1 MNREEALKIVDELVQ
16 SPNIKKHSLAAE
28 AAMTA
33 LYDYFDK
40 KGKVDAESR
49 EDWGIVGLLH
59 DADYDALKRDV
70 IASGRPSD
78 NYEATI
84 LEKHTDLVVEKIK
97 GIASQDIIDAVAGH
111 CDKAPRNTMMARAIY
126 AADELTG
133 LIVAAA
139 LVRPDRKLERLSVDS
154 VLKRFKE
161 PAFARGA
168 NRDQIKTCETEL
180 GITLPEFTEIVLR
193 AMRGISRELGL

>member
-1 MNREEALKIVDELVQ
+1 MSGVVMNREEAVKTIDELVK
-16 SPNIKKHSLAAE
+16 SPNIRKHCLAAE
-28 AAMTA
+28 AAMRA
-33 LYDYFDK
+33 LARELRVKNEELRKTENFD
-40 KGKVDAESR
+40 E

-59 DADYDALKRDV
+59 DADY
-70 IASGRPSD
+70 
-78 NYEATI
+78 EATDKN

-97 GIASQDIIDAVAGH
+97 GKASQEITDAIAGH
-111 CDKAPRNTMMARAIY
+111 CDKVERKTLMAKAIY

-139 LVRPDRKLERLSVDS
+139 LVRPNKKLDGLTVDS

-168 NRDQIKTCETEL
+168 NRDQIKTCESEL
-180 GITLPEFTEIVLR
+180 GTSLPEFTEIVLNS
-193 AMRGISRELGL
+193 MKKISKELGL

>member
-1 MNREEALKIVDELVQ
+1 MSGVVMNREEAVKTIDELVK
-16 SPNIKKHSLAAE
+16 SPNIRKHCLAAE
-28 AAMTA
+28 AAMRA
-33 LYDYFDK
+33 LARELRVKNEELRKTENFD
-40 KGKVDAESR
+40 E

-59 DADYDALKRDV
+59 DADY
-70 IASGRPSD
+70 
-78 NYEATI
+78 EATDKN

-97 GIASQDIIDAVAGH
+97 GKASQEITDAIAGH
-111 CDKAPRNTMMARAIY
+111 CDKVERKTLMAKAIY

-139 LVRPDRKLERLSVDS
+139 LVRPNKKLDGLTADS

-168 NRDQIKTCETEL
+168 NRDQIKTCESEL
-180 GITLPEFTEIVLR
+180 GTSLPEFTEIVLNS
-193 AMRGISRELGL
+193 MKKISKELGL

>member
-1 MNREEALKIVDELVQ
+1 MSGVVMNREEAVKTIDELVQ
-16 SPNIKKHSLAAE
+16 SPNIRKHCLAAE
-28 AAMTA
+28 AAMRA
-33 LYDYFDK
+33 LARELRMKNEELRKTENFD
-40 KGKVDAESR
+40 E

-59 DADYDALKRDV
+59 DADY
-70 IASGRPSD
+70 
-78 NYEATI
+78 EATDKN

-97 GIASQDIIDAVAGH
+97 GKASQEITDAIAGH
-111 CDKAPRNTMMARAIY
+111 CDKVERKTLMAKAIY

-139 LVRPDRKLERLSVDS
+139 LVRPNKKLDGLTADS

-168 NRDQIKTCETEL
+168 NRDQIKTCESEL
-180 GITLPEFTEIVLR
+180 GTSLPEFTEIVLNS
-193 AMRGISRELGL
+193 MKKISKELGL